1 MEALRYLSIGISSSR
16 FLPPLPP
23 PPPPNT
29 TTTTTTTKKPHKLN
43 AVSGGPSSLPNNFS
57 ASKWADRLLS
67 DFQFL
72 PSTAASSDSPDSPS
86 AAATLFPPLPPH
98 LAPPER
104 HVSMPIDFYRV
115 LGAEM
120 HFLGDGIRRAYE
132 ARVSKPPQYGYS
144 QDVLIGRRQILQ
156 AACETLS
163 NPRSRREY
171 NQGLAEDEFDTILT
185 DVPWDKV
192 PGALCV
198 LQEVGETEVV
208 LQIGDSLLRERLPK
222 SFKQD
227 VVLAMALAYVDMS
240 RDAMA
245 LSPPDFIKGCEVLER
260 ALKLLQE
267 NLYWLNDSNGN
278 FVINTVDS
286 QVYILIPDSVMHFC
300 LQFGD
305 NYDLFLSSEVCYRK
319 MEEEEGARSLAPD
332 LQTQIDETLEEI
344 TPRCVLEL
352 LALPLADKYQ
362 TKRGEGL
369 QGVRNIL
376 WAVGGG
382 GAAAIAGGVTRED
395 FMNEAFLHMTAAEQ
409 VDLFAATPSNIPAE
423 SFEVYG
429 VALAL
434 VAQAFVGKK
443 PHLIRD
449 ADNLFQQLQQTK
461 VTALANPAHVY
472 TARGEI
478 HEMDF
483 ALERGLCSLLMGE
496 LDDCRSW
503 LGLDSD
509 NSPYRDPSI
518 VNFVLEHSK
527 DDKDNDFL
535 PGLCKLLETWLM
547 EVVFFRFRDT
557 KDITFKLGDY
567 YDDPTVLR
575 YLERLEGVSGSPLAA
590 AAAIVKIGAEA
601 TAVLDSV
608 KFSAIQALQKV
619 FPLGQGNGNVKCQE
633 DEEVNSSVTPLES
646 KEPGVQQDQ
655 DDSTNIL
662 DGPEKNNADETQK
675 QEMIT
680 SEIKDASIKIMCAGV
695 VVGLISLVG
704 LKYLPFR
711 NGSSILRKEV
721 GSAMASDVI
730 KVGSLVAENLEE
742 MPRMDAKFAEGLVQ
756 KWQNIKSQALGP
768 DHCLGKLS
776 EVLDGNM
783 LNVWKDRAAEIAQ
796 HGWFWDYSL
805 LNLTIDSVTVS
816 VDGRRAI
823 VEATLEESACL
834 TDVGHPEHNDS
845 YSTTR
850 RGMRCHVHLQDGR
863 LQKELS
869 SNHDWE
875 FRILQKL
882 SSSCKAAKQCVVTCV
897 LLQLLDCAN
906 HSAGI
911 IECTT
916 SPNNRF
922 ISSHYLG
929 VLALVSSP
937 PALLAA
943 HLSLHSPSLQPLST
957 TLKPTSPFLA
967 THPDSFTLPAH
978 PLNDLLLFHAPPITH
993 SSSFPSPSTLYPLHS
1008 PCILF
1013 LV

>member
-1 MEALRYLSIGISSSR
+1 MESLRFLSIGITSPR
-16 FLPPLPP
+16 LRPPLPP
-23 PPPPNT
+23 PAAN
-29 TTTTTTTKKPHKLN
+29 KKPHRHA
-43 AVSGGPSSLPNNFS
+43 AVSGGASSVPNHFS

-72 PSTAASSDSPDSPS
+72 PSTTTIADPLDPSLSTSTTPLSP
-86 AAATLFPPLPPH
+86 TLP
-98 LAPPER
+98 APPER

-132 ARVSKPPQYGYS
+132 ARVSKSPQYGYS
-144 QDVLIGRRQILQ
+144 QEVLISRREILQ
-156 AACETLS
+156 AACETLA

-185 DVPWDKV
+185 QVPWDKV

-198 LQEVGETEVV
+198 LQEAGETEVV
-208 LQIGDSLLRERLPK
+208 LQIGESLLRERLPK

-227 VVLAMALAYVDMS
+227 VVLTMALAYVDMS
-240 RDAMA
+240 RDAME

-267 NLYWLNDSNGN
+267 
-278 FVINTVDS
+278 
-286 QVYILIPDSVMHFC
+286 
-300 LQFGD
+300 
-305 NYDLFLSSEVCYRK
+305 
-319 MEEEEGARSLAPD
+319 EGASSLATD
-332 LQTQIDETLEEI
+332 LQAQIDETLEEI

-352 LALPLADKYQ
+352 LALPLGDEYQ
-362 TKRGEGL
+362 TKRREGL

-382 GAAAIAGGVTRED
+382 GAAAIAGGFTRED
-395 FMNEAFLHMTAAEQ
+395 FMNEAFICMTAAEQ

-461 VTALANPAHVY
+461 VTALANSVYVY
-472 TARGEI
+472 TGSENR
-478 HEMDF
+478 EMDF
-483 ALERGLCSLLMGE
+483 ALERGLCSLLIGD
-496 LDDCRSW
+496 LDDCRTW

-509 NSPYRDPSI
+509 NSVYRDPSI
-518 VNFVLEHSK
+518 INFVLEHSK

-547 EVVFFRFRDT
+547 EVVFPRFRDT
-557 KDITFKLGDY
+557 KDTMFKLGDY

-575 YLERLEGVSGSPLAA
+575 YLERLDGVGGSPLAA

-608 KFSAIQALQKV
+608 KVSAIHALRKV
-619 FPLGQGNGNVKCQE
+619 FPLRQVDGNVKHRE
-633 DEEVNSSVTPLES
+633 DGEINSFSTASETETLLRL
-646 KEPGVQQDQ
+646 DQ
-655 DDSTNIL
+655 YDSTSIL
-662 DGPEKNNADETQK
+662 GIPEKNNDDELRE

-680 SEIKDASIKIMCAGV
+680 SKIKDASIKIMCASV
-695 VVGLISLVG
+695 VVGLVTLAG
-704 LKYLPFR
+704 LKYLPR
-711 NGSSILRKEV
+711 KGSSILREEV
-721 GSAMASDVI
+721 ISKMASDVI
-730 KVGSLVAENLEE
+730 KVGSDVAENSEE
-742 MPRMDAKFAEGLVQ
+742 TPRMDAKFAEGLVR

-783 LNVWKDRAAEIAQ
+783 LNIWKERAAEIAQ
-796 HGWFWDYSL
+796 HGWFWDYIL

-816 VDGRRAI
+816 VDGRRAV

-834 TDVGHPEHNDS
+834 TDLAHPEHNDS
-845 YSTTR
+845 YSTTYTTR
-850 RGMRCHVHLQDGR
+850 YEMLRTKSGWKITEG
-863 LQKELS
+863 
-869 SNHDWE
+869 
-875 FRILQKL
+875 
-882 SSSCKAAKQCVVTCV
+882 AV
-897 LLQLLDCAN
+897 LK
-906 HSAGI
+906 S
-911 IECTT
+911 
-916 SPNNRF
+916 
-922 ISSHYLG
+922 
-929 VLALVSSP
+929 
-937 PALLAA
+937 
-943 HLSLHSPSLQPLST
+943 
-957 TLKPTSPFLA
+957 
-967 THPDSFTLPAH
+967 
-978 PLNDLLLFHAPPITH
+978 
-993 SSSFPSPSTLYPLHS
+993 
-1008 PCILF
+1008 
-1013 LV
+1013 